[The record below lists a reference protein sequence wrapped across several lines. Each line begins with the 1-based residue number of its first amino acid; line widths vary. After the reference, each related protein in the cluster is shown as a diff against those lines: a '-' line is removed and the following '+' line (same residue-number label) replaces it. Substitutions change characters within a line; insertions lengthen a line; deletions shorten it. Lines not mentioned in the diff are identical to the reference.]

1 MQVVRWGSAPAATQ
15 PYWVWLSV
23 ALGRMGGERAAG
35 RVSPPERRGS
45 WKAPARR
52 AGLRMLD
59 VRKGKTQGNREIS
72 KMG

>member
-1 MQVVRWGSAPAATQ
+1 MGLGACCHSALLGLVA
-15 PYWVWLSV
+15 V

-35 RVSPPERRGS
+35 RVSPPELRGS

-59 VRKGKTQGNREIS
+59 VQKGKTQGNREIS